1 MTEAQALMELIELA
15 KSQAVNLEKLIDAVR
30 QELNTA
36 SERGRIQPQQ
46 VA

>member
-1 MTEAQALMELIELA
+1 MTETQALMELIELA

-30 QELNTA
+30 EELNA
-36 SERGRIQPQQ
+36 EREKRRIQPQK